1 MTSPAALEPVALTG
15 RDWGMLVAVAL
26 MWGSSYLFIEIGLE
40 DFPPATIAWLRIA
53 LGALALTL
61 VPAAR
66 APLRHREDW
75 RLTAILGVVW
85 MAVPFVLFTV
95 AQQHIASALAGMI
108 NGAAPLF
115 TAAVAAV
122 WWRRSPDRRLLIG
135 LAVGFVGVVALG
147 VPNVDGSASLT
158 GILMVLAATL
168 LYAIAFNI
176 SGHLQARNGAL
187 AVIWRAQLVALVVV
201 APFGVPGLL
210 DSTPTVGG
218 WAAMIA
224 LGALGTGLAFVM
236 FVTLVG
242 RIGAPRASI
251 TNYLIPVVA
260 LALGAGLVGEQ
271 VAPLSMLGIVLA
283 LAGAYVA
290 NSRRRT

>member
-1 MTSPAALEPVALTG
+1 MTAPAAPEPVALTG

-26 MWGSSYLFIEIGLE
+26 MWASSYLFIKIGLE

-85 MAVPFVLFTV
+85 MAVPFVLFTL

-242 RIGAPRASI
+242 RIGASRASI

-260 LALGAGLVGEQ
+260 LALGAGLVGER

>member
-26 MWGSSYLFIEIGLE
+26 MWGSSYLFIKIGLE

-122 WWRRSPDRRLLIG
+122 WWRRSPDRP
-135 LAVGFVGVVALG
+135 AL
-147 VPNVDGSASLT
+147 PPPSPASRP
-158 GILMVLAATL
+158 
-168 LYAIAFNI
+168 
-176 SGHLQARNGAL
+176 SHRPRRGA
-187 AVIWRAQLVALVVV
+187 
-201 APFGVPGLL
+201 
-210 DSTPTVGG
+210 
-218 WAAMIA
+218 
-224 LGALGTGLAFVM
+224 
-236 FVTLVG
+236 
-242 RIGAPRASI
+242 
-251 TNYLIPVVA
+251 
-260 LALGAGLVGEQ
+260 
-271 VAPLSMLGIVLA
+271 
-283 LAGAYVA
+283 
-290 NSRRRT
+290 RRRRGRRCGP